1 MLQPDL
7 PECCM
12 ILLISYGND
21 LRRDD
26 GAGLVLADLI
36 EQSWRIHQV
45 AVKRLS
51 VHQLLPELAEEIARP
66 EVSAVVFVDAR
77 AVMAGEVNPRVRVES
92 LSIDTQSPSLG
103 HHLDPTTL
111 LAYADWLYAGRPPA
125 WLVTVPGADFGYGE
139 GLSEMVQQ
147 ALAAAQAL
155 PLELLAKLPILGL
168 ES

>member
-1 MLQPDL
+1 MPQPDL
-7 PECCM
+7 AKSCM

-26 GAGLVLADLI
+26 GAGLVLADII

-45 AVKRLS
+45 AVKHLS

-66 EVSAVVFVDAR
+66 EVSAVVFFDAR
-77 AVMAGEVNPRVRVES
+77 AVEAGEVDPRVQVQH
-92 LSIDTQSPSLG
+92 LSVDTQSPSLG

-111 LAYADWLYAGRPPA
+111 LAYADRLYGWRPPA
-125 WLVTVPGADFGYGE
+125 RLVTVPGADFGYGE

-155 PLELLAKLPILGL
+155 PFELLAELPILGL